1 MEILTQ
7 EIYDISYY
15 GTPLYQDQ
23 KIYILNG
30 DLFADRKELIRYIY
44 ESSIGYIL
52 GGNNQKLLKR
62 RELMEKVIYLAG
74 HILNEAMVDYREK
87 TT

>member
-1 MEILTQ
+1 MEHHFIR
-7 EIYDISYY
+7 IK
-15 GTPLYQDQ
+15 

-44 ESSIGYIL
+44 ESSIEYIL
-52 GGNNQKLLKR
+52 GGNNKKHIIKR

-74 HILNEAMVDYREK
+74 HILNEAMVDYRENNITK
-87 TT
+87 LKQLRE